1 MSNKKIA
8 ISQSN
13 YIPWRGY
20 FDLINSVDEFIFFDE
35 VQFTRRDWR
44 NRNKILINNK
54 STWLTIPL
62 ENKGNYSEIISN
74 MKVFD
79 GNWKIRH
86 IEIIKKNYSKAK
98 YFQDI
103 FFLVN
108 KLYQQINSF
117 YLSEINQFLIKE
129 ICFLLN
135 IKTKFKK
142 SSEFK
147 IFNNRNYDA
156 TERLVDL
163 CYQSGCSTY
172 ITGPAA
178 KNYLRV
184 DEFKKKDISVI
195 WFDYKDS
202 KIYNQFDKN
211 FIKDLS
217 ILDCLFHCNLEKKF
231 FLNT

>member
-44 NRNKILINNK
+44 NRNKILVNNK
-54 STWLTIPL
+54 PTWLTIPL

-79 GNWKIRH
+79 VNWKIRH
-86 IEIIKKNYSKAK
+86 IEIIKKNYLKAK
-98 YFQDI
+98 HFQEIFYF
-103 FFLVN
+103 VN
-108 KLYQQINSF
+108 KLYQQINSL
-117 YLSEINQFLIKE
+117 YLSDINQFLIKE
-129 ICFLLN
+129 ICFSLN

-147 IFNNRNYDA
+147 IFNIGNYDA

-163 CYQSGCSTY
+163 CYQSGGSTY
-172 ITGPAA
+172 VTAPAA

-184 DEFKKKDISVI
+184 DEFKKKDMSVI

-217 ILDCLFHCNLEKKF
+217 ILDCLFHCNLEKKS

>member
-1 MSNKKIA
+1 MKKVA

-44 NRNKILINNK
+44 NRNKILINSK
-54 STWLTIPL
+54 PTWLTIPL
-62 ENKGNYSEIISN
+62 ENKGNYLEIISN
-74 MKVFD
+74 MKVCD
-79 GNWKIRH
+79 SDWKIRH
-86 IEIIKKNYSKAK
+86 IEIIKNNYIKAK

-108 KLYQQINSF
+108 KLYQEINSL

-147 IFNNRNYDA
+147 IPNNRNYDA

-163 CYQSGCSTY
+163 CCQNSCSTY
-172 ITGPAA
+172 ITGPSA
-178 KNYLRV
+178 KSYLREN
-184 DEFKKKDISVI
+184 EFKTKGINVI
-195 WFDYKDS
+195 WFDYKGS
-202 KIYNQFDKN
+202 KIYNQFEKN
-211 FIKDLS
+211 FTKDLS
-217 ILDCLFHCNLEKKF
+217 ILDCLFHCSLEKKL

>member
-1 MSNKKIA
+1 MPNKKVA

-13 YIPWRGY
+13 YVPWRGY

-35 VQFTRRDWR
+35 VQYTRRDWR

-54 STWLTIPL
+54 PTWLTIPL
-62 ENKGNYSEIISN
+62 ENKGNYLEIISN
-74 MKVFD
+74 MKAFD
-79 GNWKIRH
+79 GNWKSRH
-86 IEIIKKNYSKAK
+86 IEIIKKNYAKTK

-103 FFLVN
+103 FALLD
-108 KLYQQINSF
+108 KLYKEINSL
-117 YLSEINQFLIKE
+117 YLSDINQFLIKE
-129 ICFLLN
+129 ICVLLN

-147 IFNNRNYDA
+147 IFTSRNYDA

-163 CYQSGCSTY
+163 CYQTGCTTY
-172 ITGPAA
+172 ISGPSA
-178 KNYLRV
+178 KEYLRTE
-184 DEFKKKDISVI
+184 DFKKKDINVL
-195 WFDYKDS
+195 WFDYKES
-202 KIYNQFDKN
+202 KIYDQSQKN

-217 ILDCLFHCNLEKKF
+217 ILDCLFHCNLEKNN